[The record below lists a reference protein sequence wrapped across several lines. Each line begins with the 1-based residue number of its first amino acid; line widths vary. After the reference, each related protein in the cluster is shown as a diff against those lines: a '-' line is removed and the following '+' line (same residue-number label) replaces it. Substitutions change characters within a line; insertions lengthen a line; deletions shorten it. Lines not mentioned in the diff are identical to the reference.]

1 MIIHALHL
9 HPMKSILTAIIALI
23 LLQACSSNKRGIT
36 EEEVK
41 LAIDR
46 FDMGWKYK
54 NPTLVDSVLSASY
67 MYFTQSGGTFS
78 RENVVQTA
86 GSPEYKLD
94 SMVRKQFE
102 IKIEGNTAVVNT
114 IWAAKGTY
122 YGKRFKD
129 KQRCSI
135 TLIKHDNKVE
145 ILSEHCTPIR

>member
-54 NPTLVDSVLSASY
+54 KPDTCRFRFVCFIHVFYSIRWHI
-67 MYFTQSGGTFS
+67 QP
-78 RENVVQTA
+78 RECCPDCRVA
-86 GSPEYKLD
+86 G
-94 SMVRKQFE
+94 V
-102 IKIEGNTAVVNT
+102 
-114 IWAAKGTY
+114 
-122 YGKRFKD
+122 
-129 KQRCSI
+129 
-135 TLIKHDNKVE
+135 
-145 ILSEHCTPIR
+145 